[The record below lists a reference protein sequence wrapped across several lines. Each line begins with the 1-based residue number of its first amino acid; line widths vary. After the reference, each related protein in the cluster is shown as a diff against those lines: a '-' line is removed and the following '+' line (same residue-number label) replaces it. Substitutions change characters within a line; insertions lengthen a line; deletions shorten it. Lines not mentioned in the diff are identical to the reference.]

1 MRLSKV
7 DVSMLT
13 PESSVT
19 TTDVDELNRIDA
31 HVRTPVWGTD
41 TQFAASRG
49 DIAAAPAGFA

>member
-1 MRLSKV
+1 
-7 DVSMLT
+7 MLT